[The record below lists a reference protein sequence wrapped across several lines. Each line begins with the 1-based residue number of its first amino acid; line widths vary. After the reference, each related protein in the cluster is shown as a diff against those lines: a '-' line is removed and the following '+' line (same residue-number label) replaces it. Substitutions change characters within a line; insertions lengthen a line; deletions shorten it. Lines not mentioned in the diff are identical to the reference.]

1 MTENERLEKIYK
13 NSLVQII
20 TNMDE
25 NASIDKMKIIN
36 LVRNYAYLLLCK
48 EYNLNGKKP
57 NIDFFDDEYIEGYF
71 DYNSLKIVL
80 GSTSFTKRENIIE
93 DIDTIV
99 HEMRHYAQFV
109 ATRKDKETINNS
121 KVTLPQSTQLVNAMA
136 LNSLTSDELEKLVLR
151 DEKILFKYSTNYNKY
166 FYYLNKFYYLRE
178 VELDARS
185 FSLSTLYDL
194 LVDIDKSKFNERQ
207 LKNLDYFLDC
217 AEKVFEDEQEAL
229 FNSEANF
236 AICKQGINKDIV
248 KLQSTIIKKCPYIF
262 DAIANN
268 FDRKMYADEMMNFDV
283 SESLSQSL
291 VYVYNDKL
299 AHKLVKSY
307 LNVINNDPATA
318 DICGYMNQMVSIYI
332 YTDFEFTKE
341 ELQEFV
347 GNNNKD
353 TIQLYNLMKK
363 NKKEYKEYMTE
374 EEKQF

>member
-151 DEKILFKYSTNYNKY
+151 DEKILLKYSTNYNKY

-236 AICKQGINKDIV
+236 AISKQGINKDIV

-291 VYVYNDKL
+291 IYVYNDKL

>member
-1 MTENERLEKIYK
+1 MTENERLEKVYK

-57 NIDFFDDEYIEGYF
+57 EIDFFDDEYVEGYF

-80 GSTSFTKRENIIE
+80 GNESFTKRETLIE

-99 HEMRHYAQFV
+99 HEMRHYAQFL

-121 KVTLPQSTQLVNAMA
+121 KVTLPICSQLINAMA
-136 LNSLTSDELEKLVLR
+136 LNSLTSDELEKLSLK
-151 DEKILFKYSTNYNKY
+151 DEKVLFKYSTNYNKY
-166 FYYLNKFYYLRE
+166 FYYLNKYYYLRE
-178 VELDARS
+178 IEMDARS
-185 FSLSTLYDL
+185 FSVNTLYDL

-229 FNSEANF
+229 SNSEANF
-236 AICKQGINKDIV
+236 AICKQGITKDVVRLQSDIV
-248 KLQSTIIKKCPYIF
+248 KKCPYIF

-268 FDRKMYADEMMNFDV
+268 FDREIYADAIMNFDV
-283 SESLSQSL
+283 SETLSQSL
-291 VYVYNDKL
+291 VYAYNDKL

-318 DICGYMNQMVSIYI
+318 DLCGYVLQMACIYV
-332 YTDFEFTKE
+332 YTDFEFTRE
-341 ELQEFV
+341 EQQEFI
-347 GNNNKD
+347 NNNKY

-363 NKKEYKEYMTE
+363 NKKEYKEYMAE